1 MAPNRK
7 IRQKTTLK
15 TTLRLS
21 ILAVAASI
29 TGLVVLLIVV
39 FNLSKEEQGYAA
51 QSMVFRSCTT
61 VQDTMNVLRGSINQ
75 NIIGVVVDVTGNGNP
90 TKVNSIVFTA
100 NGTSQ
105 PVEQNIENAR
115 LWYTGTDD
123 GFMPIS
129 QTGSTVLTVSNK
141 PFEIVCNQTLKAG
154 KNYFWL
160 TFDVKS
166 EAAFAPGN
174 IDATCS
180 EIRIGA
186 ISYKPLI
193 SNPAGK
199 RFTEPNIPYY
209 SMGNFPA
216 NNMNGWNSK
225 RDGSGIAPKQLNAA
239 RNSFFIQAGHR
250 IISSTG
256 ASLQTV
262 VVEKGGEL
270 KITSP
275 LRLNTLN
282 VAFGGI
288 VEQDVTVTDYYC
300 FNNFIMENGSN
311 YIHNNTGYFPGLNN
325 ILKTHS
331 NQTFFQYGEATF
343 SYHTS
348 WGNVII
354 DATTPLDI
362 DVQKNFSN
370 VKGDFELKKTGSV
383 DQKIT
388 SSNGIFCGGNDTLWI
403 GGSLIIS
410 GGNFYGLKSNSQ
422 EQLVVNIGKDLM
434 VRDGN
439 LYDVFNSNK
448 GKSIFNVNGNVVLTG
463 GNVQFSRG
471 CGSEMAFI
479 GNGESK
485 WYQKNTATVMLGS
498 VVVGSKHTLVLKGD
512 KLGDISSR
520 SLMDIQ
526 EGGKLLCGNNIVTG
540 LGDFILQDNATIGI
554 GKQDGLSSSGEK
566 GNIQTKGRIFHSG
579 ANYMYYTAC
588 NSQQTGDFTTRPIS
602 NTMRNLIINKDAQS
616 QKVILSQDFSILEQ
630 VMINKGDVVENG
642 KELKLPKMS
651 DSN

>member
-1 MAPNRK
+1 MAQNKK
-7 IRQKTTLK
+7 IRQRTQLK

-21 ILAVAASI
+21 TIAVAASI
-29 TGLVVLLIVV
+29 TGLIVLLVV
-39 FNLSKEEQGYAA
+39 IFNLSKKEQGHAA
-51 QSMVFRSCTT
+51 QSMVFRSCIT

-75 NIIGVVVDVTGNGNP
+75 NVIGVVVEASGNGNP

-105 PVEQNIENAR
+105 PIEQNIENAR
-115 LWYTGTDD
+115 LWYTGNDN

-129 QTGSTVLTVSNK
+129 QTGSTVLTVTSK
-141 PFEIVCNQTLKAG
+141 PFEIVCNQTLQPG

-160 TFDVKS
+160 TFDVKG
-166 EAAFAPGN
+166 EAAFAPGT

-186 ISYKPLI
+186 ISYKPFI
-193 SNPAGK
+193 SDPSGK

-225 RDGSGIAPKQLNAA
+225 RDGSGIAPKQLNAT

-282 VAFGGI
+282 VACGGS
-288 VEQDVTVTDYYC
+288 VEQDITVTDYYC

-325 ILKTHS
+325 ILEPQS

-343 SYHTS
+343 AYHTS

-362 DVQKNFSN
+362 DIKKNFSI
-370 VKGDFELKKTGSV
+370 VKGDFEVKKTGSV
-383 DQKIT
+383 DPKVG

-410 GGNFYGLKSNSQ
+410 GGNFYGLKSNSH
-422 EQLVVNIGKDLM
+422 EQLVVKIGKDLM
-434 VRDGN
+434 VREGN
-439 LYDVFNSNK
+439 LYDVLNNNK

-471 CGSEMAFI
+471 SGSEMAFVGI
-479 GNGESK
+479 GESK
-485 WYQKNTATVMLGS
+485 WYQKNTANVMLGNI
-498 VVVGSKHTLVLKGD
+498 VVGSKHTLELKGD
-512 KLGDISSR
+512 KLGDISSK

-540 LGDFILQDNATIGI
+540 LGHFILQDNATIGI
-554 GKQDGLSSSGEK
+554 GRQDGLSSTREK

-579 ANYMYYTAC
+579 ANYMYYTAT
-588 NSQQTGDFTTRPIS
+588 NSQQTGDFITRPIS

-616 QKVILSQDFSILEQ
+616 QKVILTQDFSILEQ